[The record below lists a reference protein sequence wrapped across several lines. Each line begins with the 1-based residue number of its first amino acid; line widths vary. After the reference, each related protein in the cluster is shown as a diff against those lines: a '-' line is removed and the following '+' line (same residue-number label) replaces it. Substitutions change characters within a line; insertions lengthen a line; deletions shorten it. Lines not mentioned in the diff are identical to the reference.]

1 MAKCPKCGADM
12 VNDGDNLK
20 CPNCNSTQIKESA
33 NAGQAKNGD
42 EQQSELD
49 LLKARL
55 AELEKKQEKVAKQS
69 ESSAKIKEKLA
80 PVAVFFKKWG
90 LKAVL
95 PAALFLIA
103 FITLLVC
110 FCGLRGI
117 YVNVDDPNEFY
128 SFSPTSYEYHGNL
141 LGEEYVDKGTWT
153 TSGGE
158 LKLTYRDEMFGKI
171 TDSYSFS
178 HTGYDTVYITDS
190 LGDKKEFKRVSIL
203 AYSTP
208 QKVIST
214 LDYQSEIRYQQN
226 GVTVVQSSSKIYKE
240 RLNSGTKIR

>member
-33 NAGQAKNGD
+33 NAGQEKNGD
-42 EQQSELD
+42 AQQSELD

-55 AELEKKQEKVAKQS
+55 AELEKKQEKNDKVKTGS
-69 ESSAKIKEKLA
+69 LSVKEKLA
-80 PVAVFFKKWG
+80 TVAVFFKKWG

-141 LGEEYVDKGTWT
+141 LGEEYVDEGTWKT
-153 TSGGE
+153 GGGM
-158 LKLTYRDEMFGKI
+158 LSLTYEDEMFGKI
-171 TDSYSFS
+171 TESCPFS
-178 HTGYDTVYITDS
+178 HMSYDTNLHTRTKCSAKSPS
-190 LGDKKEFKRVSIL
+190 LALFPIC
-203 AYSTP
+203 P
-208 QKVIST
+208 MT
-214 LDYQSEIRYQQN
+214 LS
-226 GVTVVQSSSKIYKE
+226 
-240 RLNSGTKIR
+240 L

>member
-42 EQQSELD
+42 AQQSELD

-55 AELEKKQEKVAKQS
+55 AELEKKQEKNDKVKTGS
-69 ESSAKIKEKLA
+69 LSVKEKLA

-117 YVNVDDPNEFY
+117 
-128 SFSPTSYEYHGNL
+128 
-141 LGEEYVDKGTWT
+141 
-153 TSGGE
+153 
-158 LKLTYRDEMFGKI
+158 
-171 TDSYSFS
+171 
-178 HTGYDTVYITDS
+178 
-190 LGDKKEFKRVSIL
+190 
-203 AYSTP
+203 
-208 QKVIST
+208 
-214 LDYQSEIRYQQN
+214 
-226 GVTVVQSSSKIYKE
+226 
-240 RLNSGTKIR
+240 